1 MDPDFWL
8 ERWRRGETGWHRG
21 EINAHLREVWPRL
34 GIEPHARV
42 FVPLCGKTP
51 DLLWLASQ
59 GHRVLGVELS
69 RLAVDAFFKDN
80 GLSPRIS
87 EEPPFSRHRIDE
99 IELLCGDYFELQPY
113 HLAGVAAVYD
123 RASLIALPPPLRAR
137 YAIYL
142 DALLPAA
149 VPRLLITLEYDQDA
163 MAGPP
168 FAVQPDEVEALFR
181 ARHRVTPVAALDV
194 IDDSPRF
201 RERGLTRMVER
212 VYRLDPQ
219 D

>member
-21 EINAHLREVWPRL
+21 EINAHLREDWPRL
-34 GIEPHARV
+34 GIEPHTRV
-42 FVPLCGKTP
+42 FVPLCGKTL

-59 GHRVLGVELS
+59 AHRVLGVELS
-69 RLAVDAFFKDN
+69 RLAVDAFFNDT
-80 GLSPRIS
+80 GLSPTVS
-87 EEPPFSRHRIDE
+87 EEPPFSRHRVDE
-99 IELLCGDYFELQPY
+99 IELLCGDFFELRAH
-113 HLAGVAAVYD
+113 HLEGVAAVYD
-123 RASLIALPPPLRAR
+123 RASLIALPPALRTR
-137 YAIYL
+137 YAIHL

-163 MAGPP
+163 MSGPP
-168 FAVQPDEVEALFR
+168 FAVHPDEVEALFGD
-181 ARHRVTPVAALDV
+181 RHRVTPLTALDV

-201 RERGLTRMVER
+201 RERGLIRMVER
-212 VYRLDPQ
+212 IYRLDPQ